1 MDMKKVRVGIAPDDL
16 KIGEFI
22 AVVEPKQR
30 QKAQLIMG
38 RDEDGDP
45 IVINHTRNTNTAT
58 AGVPHKILGISW
70 PWVVFGV
77 LIPGGEV
84 DGPII
89 HDLRK
94 IRCMRLDAS
103 YVKAITA
110 FQKPA
115 KEAEPEQEMPF

>member
-1 MDMKKVRVGIAPDDL
+1 MNMKKVRIGIAPDDL
-16 KIGEFI
+16 KIGEFV

-30 QKAQLIMG
+30 QRAQLIMG

-45 IVINHTRNTNTAT
+45 IVINHTRNSDTDT

-77 LIPGGEV
+77 LIPGGDV

-94 IRCMRLDAS
+94 IRCMRLDES
-103 YVKAITA
+103 YVNAITA

-115 KEAEPEQEMPF
+115 KGSEPEQEMPF